1 MARMHARKR
10 GKSGSTRPASKSIP
24 QWVEFSTKEIEKT
37 ILDLND
43 EDKTQSEIG
52 LILRD
57 NYGVPSTKLITG
69 KRIGEILSD
78 NGVKVEYP
86 EDMMNLIVKAV
97 NLRKHMAKNPKDN
110 HNKRGLELIEAKI
123 KRLVKYYKKTGK
135 IPAEWK
141 YNPEKAAI
149 MVK

>member
-10 GKSGSTRPASKSIP
+10 GKSGSTKPVNKEIP
-24 QWVEFSTKEIEKT
+24 KWVEITTEEIEKK
-37 ILDLND
+37 ILELNS
-43 EDKTQSEIG
+43 EGKTQSEIG

-57 NYGVPSTKLITG
+57 NHGVPSTKLITG
-69 KRIGEILSD
+69 KRIGAVLSD
-78 NGVKVEYP
+78 NDITVDYP

-97 NLRKHMAKNPKDN
+97 NLRKHMVKNKKDY
-110 HNKRGLELIEAKI
+110 HNQRGLQLIEAKI
-123 KRLVKYYKKTGK
+123 KRLAKYYKKTGK
-135 IPAEWK
+135 VPSDWK